1 MFETCRAL
9 ALMAEEALLALHV
22 INPRASFIIKIRRGA
37 LKRPVGKVSRG
48 FKEDCE
54 RIVRDTHLRRGTV
67 VGILRGRKT
76 FLKFSRN
83 IPTPHRQ
90 RFRNAYH
97 ANK

>member
-9 ALMAEEALLALHV
+9 ALVAEEAFLALYVMH
-22 INPRASFIIKIRRGA
+22 PRAAFIIKIRRGA
-37 LKRPVGKVSRG
+37 LKTVIGKVSRG

-54 RIVRDTHLRRGTV
+54 RIVRDTDLRRGTV
-67 VGILRGRKT
+67 VGILRGKT
-76 FLKFSRN
+76 ISLKFSRN
-83 IPTPHRQ
+83 IPTPHHQ